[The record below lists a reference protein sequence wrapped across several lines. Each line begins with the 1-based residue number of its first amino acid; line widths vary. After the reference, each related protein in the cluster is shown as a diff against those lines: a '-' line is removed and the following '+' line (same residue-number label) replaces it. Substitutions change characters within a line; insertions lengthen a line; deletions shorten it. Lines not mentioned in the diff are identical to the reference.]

1 MPAPLKDNFNRAL
14 VAELSEGVRAVWP
27 EFPARRFQNQVF
39 GSDWEARELK
49 QRVRHLATC
58 LGQTLPEDY
67 RAAIRVL
74 RETSARVRGWAGW
87 VYPDF
92 VELYG
97 LDHWKTSIS
106 ALAHFTPV
114 FSSEFGVRP
123 FIVRDPERMLSQMQT
138 WSRNR
143 NHHIRRLASEG
154 CRPRLPWATALPE
167 LKRDPRPI
175 LPILEQLKD
184 DPELYVRRSVANNLN
199 DIAKDNP
206 RITLELAKAW
216 RGKSAET
223 DWVTKHGCR
232 TLLKQA
238 HPEALALFGFAP
250 ARDAKVTELAL
261 ARKTVRIGDHL
272 EFSFSLRVKS
282 ETRARV
288 EYAID
293 YVKSRGQHSRRIFKI
308 TENTYADG
316 SHEFAR
322 RQSFA
327 DMSTRKHYPGEHRL
341 SILING
347 AEKACAPFR
356 VRG

>member
-1 MPAPLKDNFNRAL
+1 VPALLKDNFNHAL
-14 VAELSEGVRAVWP
+14 VSELAKGLQTAWP
-27 EFPARRFQNQVF
+27 EFPAKRFQKRVLD
-39 GSDWEARELK
+39 GGWEARELK
-49 QRVRHLATC
+49 QRVRHIATC
-58 LGQTLPEDY
+58 LRETLPDDY

-74 RETSARVRGWAGW
+74 RETSTQVRGWAGM

-97 LDHWKTSIS
+97 LDDWKTSIA
-106 ALAHFTPV
+106 ALAHFTAT

-123 FIVRDPERMLSQMQT
+123 FIVRDPERMLAQMQV

-154 CRPRLPWATALPE
+154 CRPRLPWAMALPA
-167 LKRDPRPI
+167 LKQDPRPI
-175 LPILEQLKD
+175 LPILEQLRD

-206 RITLELAKAW
+206 KITLKLAKAW
-216 RGKSAET
+216 RGQSAET

-238 HPEALALFGFAP
+238 HPDALALFGFAP
-250 ARDAKVTELAL
+250 ATDTNVTKLAL
-261 ARKTVRIGDHL
+261 ARKTVRIGEHL
-272 EFSFSLRVKS
+272 EFSFSLLVKS
-282 ETRARV
+282 QTRARV
-288 EYAID
+288 EYGID
-293 YVKSRGQHSRRIFKI
+293 YLKARGQHSRKIFKI

-316 SHEFAR
+316 THEFAR

-327 DMSTRKHYPGEHRL
+327 NMSTRKHYPGEHRIT
-341 SILING
+341 ILING
-347 AEKACAPFR
+347 AEKARAHFR
-356 VRG
+356 VSG

>member
-1 MPAPLKDNFNRAL
+1 MPALLKDNFNQAL
-14 VAELSEGVRAVWP
+14 VTELAKGVQAAWP
-27 EFPARRFQNQVF
+27 EFPARHFQKRVLD
-39 GSDWEARELK
+39 SDWEERELK
-49 QRVRHLATC
+49 QRVRHIATC
-58 LGQTLPEDY
+58 LGHTLPDDY
-67 RAAIRVL
+67 RAAIRIL
-74 RETSARVRGWAGW
+74 RETSMRVQGWTGM

-97 LDHWKTSIS
+97 LDDWKTSIS
-106 ALAHFTPV
+106 ALAYFTPV
-114 FSSEFGVRP
+114 FSSELAVRP
-123 FIVRDPERMLSQMQT
+123 FILRDPERMLSQMQT

-154 CRPRLPWATALPE
+154 CRPRLPWAMALPA
-167 LKRDPRPI
+167 LKKDPRLI
-175 LPILEQLKD
+175 LPILEELKD

-206 RITLELAKAW
+206 KITLKLAKAW

-238 HPEALALFGFAP
+238 HPDALALFGFASASD
-250 ARDAKVTELAL
+250 ARVTELAL
-261 ARKTVRIGDHL
+261 ASKTVRIGGRLD
-272 EFSFSLRVKS
+272 FSFSLLVKRS
-282 ETRARV
+282 TRARV

-293 YVKSRGQHSRRIFKI
+293 YVKSRGQHSRKIFKI
-308 TENTYADG
+308 TENTYAKG

-327 DMSTRKHYPGEHRL
+327 DMSIRKHYAGEHRI
-341 SILING
+341 SILNTG
-347 AEKACAPFR
+347 AEKADAPFR